1 MTPDE
6 AQEIFF
12 AAELLYS
19 TEVLAAAIARLADE
33 ISTVLGATQPLLL
46 PVMNGALVF
55 AGQLLPQLKFPL
67 EQDYLQVTRYGN
79 STAGGQ
85 LRWLAEPAEERLAG
99 RTVLVIDDILD
110 EGITLAAI
118 KARLLA
124 GGAAAC
130 YTAVLVDKY
139 TGREK
144 PITADFVGLTI
155 PNRYVFGF
163 GMDLRGSWRNLPALY
178 ALKE

>member
-6 AQEIFF
+6 AQQIFA
-12 AAELLYS
+12 AAELLYPA
-19 TEVLAAAIARLADE
+19 EVVAAAVVRLADE

-55 AGQLLPQLKFPL
+55 AGQLLPQLNFPL
-67 EQDYLQVTRYGN
+67 EQDYLHVTRYGTA
-79 STAGGQ
+79 TAGGQ
-85 LRWLAEPAEERLAG
+85 LRWLAEPDEQRLAG
-99 RTVLVIDDILD
+99 RTVLVVDDILD

-130 YTAVLVDKY
+130 YTAVLVDKDI
-139 TGREK
+139 GREK

-163 GMDLRGSWRNLPALY
+163 GMDVRGSWRNLPALY